1 MRVQSWVRKIPWR
14 RAWQPTPVFLPGESH
29 GQRSLVGYRPQGHRV
44 IWATG
49 SQRVRHDWN
58 DLAHM
63 CTLLEEASTKSP
75 KYGAWRASRLVS
87 TSNWE
92 GDTPKY
98 ARTDVPTQDPPT
110 CPSSF
115 SCSSVSFIKS
125 FSKLVNISVSLSPV
139 SCSSLVIKPKE
150 GSLEPLIYS
159 RLVRSTGDNLG
170 LRLASKA
177 GGSLVGLNPENLM
190 LPLGSVRIELKCRLS
205 SWRQGRQRMR
215 QLDGITDSMDM
226 NLSKLQDMVMHR
238 EASCVAVHGVAK
250 SQRVGHDW
258 ATE

>member
-1 MRVQSWVRKIPWR
+1 M
-14 RAWQPTPVFLPGESH
+14 G
-29 GQRSLVGYRPQGHRV
+29 
-44 IWATG
+44 
-49 SQRVRHDWN
+49 
-58 DLAHM
+58 
-63 CTLLEEASTKSP
+63 LEEPPGWWAHP
-75 KYGAWRASRLVS
+75 H
-87 TSNWE
+87 WE

-98 ARTDVPTQDPPT
+98 TRTDVPTQDPPT
-110 CPSSF
+110 CPSSC

-159 RLVRSTGDNLG
+159 QLVRSTGDNLG
-170 LRLASKA
+170 LRLASKP
-177 GGSLVGLNPENLM
+177 GGSLVGLNPGNLM

-215 QLDGITDSMDM
+215 QLDGFTNSMDM
-226 NLSKLQDMVMHR
+226 SLSKLQDMVMDR
-238 EASCVAVHGVAK
+238 EASRVAVHGVAK
-250 SQRVGHDW
+250 SQRVGYDW